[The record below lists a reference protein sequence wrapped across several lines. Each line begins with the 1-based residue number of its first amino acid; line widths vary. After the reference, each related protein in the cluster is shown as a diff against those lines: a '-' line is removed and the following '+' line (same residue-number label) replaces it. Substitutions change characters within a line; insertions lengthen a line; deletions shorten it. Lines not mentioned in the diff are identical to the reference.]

1 MAQLW
6 IRGEADRWISTPL
19 SADGFDLSVG
29 PSGDDEAAVTVAPAP
44 ASASGWALVAPPTAA
59 TLNGLPLWLGI
70 AVLEDRDE
78 VTGETRAYF
87 STEVTA
93 EVAPYALDRGTC
105 PRCKRPLVRGA
116 SAVRCPGCG
125 VWHHQDD
132 SDGFTCWT
140 YGPTCACCAQ
150 PTALD
155 AGFRWS
161 PEDL

>member
-6 IRGEADRWISTPL
+6 IRGEADRWIGAPL
-19 SADGFDLSVG
+19 TDEALDLNIG
-29 PSGDDEAAVTVAPAP
+29 AAGDDVKVTVLPAP
-44 ASASGWALVAPPTAA
+44 GTATGWALVGRPPVAA
-59 TLNGLPLWLGI
+59 INGLPLWVGI
-70 AVLEDRDE
+70 AVLDDRDE
-78 VTGETRAYF
+78 IAGDARAYF

-93 EVAPYALDRGTC
+93 EVAPYVLDRGAC
-105 PRCKRPLVRGA
+105 PRCKRALEPGTP
-116 SAVRCPGCG
+116 AVRCPGCG

-132 SDGFTCWT
+132 ADGWTCWT

-155 AGFRWS
+155 AGFRWT